1 MALDC
6 CRTVILLQFLGFFLS
21 FKDVSVQAD
30 GRVFIVES
38 KSGSE
43 GLDAEAAQRA
53 CDSEGGR
60 LASVEDLRQAVAECS
75 FTACTRGWL
84 AGPTIGTTVCNSLGS
99 GQQSMTA
106 VVVKTENASTASAQL
121 DTFCIKDKG
130 KPCGDPPSFPH
141 TSLQGHTG
149 FEMGDELLYVCA
161 QSYVMASGRS
171 AFSLLCDSCGEWY
184 GLVQACV
191 KDETEAHIDYEDKFP
206 DGRHLSYEDPEEPE
220 DSQEALSFG
229 EHEDTEQERGDARGR
244 EGEQGAGRTEGEGE
258 EEVEDSTD
266 RDFQEPTT
274 PTESPVSLLS
284 QKHLFWFPSETFHEP
299 EEPGEKEVTAREG
312 GGPVFTDGDN
322 HIGVKTSG
330 SATEGLPGFDDG
342 EDFPIDLPAGDPK
355 NDTKQ
360 ATKDSVASTDESWL
374 DGYPVTQEVAE
385 DGEKVGG
392 GSTEAEDGEVPG
404 ATDRPNHVEISRADA
419 ASTAP
424 SPGFTQIAAAPT
436 GQIHYGV
443 QRLPAALTPSPAP
456 ETAGTGEEEVAPR
469 FTTTPSEAAHADT
482 IAPSESASEDH
493 ELAVTPTVA
502 SWETT
507 EALYPIVDHMPEPTD
522 SDDNTTPYQIPRE
535 TTAGSS
541 DDFAGT
547 GLYEEPITWNLT
559 HAHGPGAKLRP
570 TAAPCVGEDCPQ
582 HSSGP
587 MIAVIIVAI
596 CLLVVVATLAVWC
609 YKKRQQKSSVYKMN
623 GKGQTRHPQQI
634 EMQQKV

>member
-1 MALDC
+1 PAPLLSLTLVSLC
-6 CRTVILLQFLGFFLS
+6 C
-21 FKDVSVQAD
+21 AA

-75 FTACTRGWL
+75 FTACMRGWL

-161 QSYVMASGRS
+161 QGYVMASGRS

-220 DSQEALSFG
+220 D
-229 EHEDTEQERGDARGR
+229 R
-244 EGEQGAGRTEGEGE
+244 RTEGEGE
-258 EEVEDSTD
+258 EGVEDSTD

-312 GGPVFTDGDN
+312 AGPVFTDGDN

-330 SATEGLPGFDDG
+330 SATEGVPGFDDR

-392 GSTEAEDGEVPG
+392 SSTEIEDGEVPG
-404 ATDRPNHVEISRADA
+404 VTDRPNHVEISRADT

-443 QRLPAALTPSPAP
+443 QHLPAALTPSPAP
-456 ETAGTGEEEVAPR
+456 ENESAGEGAEEAAPR

-482 IAPSESASEDH
+482 ITPSESASEDH

-507 EALYPIVDHMPEPTD
+507 DALYPIVDHMPEPTD
-522 SDDNTTPYQIPRE
+522 SNDNTTPYQIPRE

-547 GLYEEPITWNLT
+547 GLYEEYITRNLT
-559 HAHGPGAKLRP
+559 HGPGAKLRP